1 MFWWLKKEQAPPRI
15 ALVLPGGGARA
26 AYQVGV
32 LRAVARLVPKDAPL
46 PFPIVTGT
54 SAGSI
59 NATALAIHA
68 HQFRKGV
75 LRISRVWENFHVD
88 QVFRADTLG
97 LVKTGAHW
105 LAALLV
111 GGLGRYN
118 PYALL
123 DRSPLYPLLERY
135 IPTERIQEVIEA
147 GHLRALAVTA
157 TSYKTGHSVTFFQGV
172 PGLEPWDRQRR
183 VGKPARITIDH
194 LMASSAIPFI
204 FSAVRIGNAYYGDG
218 SMRQI
223 APLSPAVHLGADKIF
238 VVGIR
243 KPYNGEEDDGEDAA
257 YPTLAEIASN
267 VLSSIFLDS
276 LDTDLERLE
285 RINKTISLIP
295 DRRLEQGGI
304 ALRPIDVLV
313 ISPSQ
318 SIDRIAERHAH
329 LLPPALRYLLRGVGA
344 YSRHGAT
351 LLSYLLFE
359 RAFCRDLIALGYH
372 DAMARKDDILRFL
385 ALETAARKEAAA
397 SS

>member
-1 MFWWLKKEQAPPRI
+1 MFWWLKKEQAPPMI

-32 LRAVARLVPKDAPL
+32 LRAVARLLPRDAPL

-68 HQFRKGV
+68 RTFRKGV
-75 LRISRVWENFHVD
+75 LRISRVWENFHVN

-97 LVKTGAHW
+97 LLKTGAHW
-105 LAALLV
+105 LAALAV

-123 DRSPLYPLLERY
+123 DRSPLYPLLNRY
-135 IPTERIQEVIEA
+135 IPTERIQEAIDA
-147 GHLRALAVTA
+147 GVLRALAVTA
-157 TSYKTGHSVTFFQGV
+157 SSYKTGHSVTFYQGV
-172 PGLEPWDRQRR
+172 AELAPWNRQRR
-183 VGKPARITIDH
+183 LGRPAQITIDH

-204 FSAVRIGNAYYGDG
+204 FSAVRIGNEYFGDG

-223 APLSPAVHLGADKIF
+223 APLSPAVHLGADRLF

-243 KPYNGEEDDGEDAA
+243 KQYNGEDDEEEDAR

-295 DRRLEQGGI
+295 DRRLEQGGV
-304 ALRPIDVLV
+304 ALRPIEVLA

-318 SIDRIAERHAH
+318 SIDRIAARHAH

-372 DAMARKDDILRFL
+372 DAMARRDDILRFL
-385 ALETAARKEAAA
+385 AQDSEPDQAAA
-397 SS
+397 L

>member
-32 LRAVARLVPKDAPL
+32 LRAVARLLPKDAPL
-46 PFPIVTGT
+46 PFPIVAGT

-68 HQFRKGV
+68 RQFRRGV
-75 LRISRVWENFHVD
+75 LRISRVWENFHVN

-97 LVKTGAHW
+97 LMKTGIHW
-105 LAALLV
+105 MVALAL
-111 GGLGRYN
+111 GGLGKYN

-123 DRSPLYPLLERY
+123 DRRPLRPLLERY
-135 IPTERIQEVIEA
+135 VPTERIQDAIDA
-147 GHLRALAVTA
+147 GALHALAVTA
-157 TSYKTGHSVTFFQGV
+157 TSYRSGHSVTFFQGV
-172 PGLEPWDRQRR
+172 EGLEPWDRQRR
-183 VGKPARITIDH
+183 LGVPARITLDH

-204 FSAVRIGNAYYGDG
+204 FPAERVGREYYGDG

-223 APLSPAVHLGADKIF
+223 APLSPAVHLGADKIL

-243 KPYNGEEDDGEDAA
+243 KQYNGDEEEDEDMC
-257 YPTLAEIASN
+257 YPSLAEIASN

-295 DRRLEQGGI
+295 DRRLEQGGVT
-304 ALRPIDVLV
+304 LRPIEVLS

-318 SIDRIAERHAH
+318 SIDRIAGRHAH
-329 LLPPALRYLLRGVGA
+329 LLPRPMRYLLRGVGA
-344 YSRHGAT
+344 EGRHGAT

-372 DAMARKDDILRFL
+372 DAMAVKEDIVRFL
-385 ALETAARKEAAA
+385 ALDNESQALAAPR
-397 SS
+397 